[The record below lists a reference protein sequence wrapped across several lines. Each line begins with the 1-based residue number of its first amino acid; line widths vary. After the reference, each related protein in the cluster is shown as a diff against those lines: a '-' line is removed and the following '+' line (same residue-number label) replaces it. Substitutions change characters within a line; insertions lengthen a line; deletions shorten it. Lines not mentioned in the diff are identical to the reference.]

1 MPRPWLLA
9 LLALLAGRWAPP
21 GAAGRC
27 QDGELRPAWG
37 GGTKCCPRCTWK
49 GRSPAPCGAAQDPD
63 CKCPPGHGCAGEPC
77 QFCRALP
84 RCPPGREPTRIGS
97 VNFHFECKP
106 CENGTYS
113 SSRGGWC
120 RSWTD
125 CGSRGLVTLRLGNSS
140 QDSECSVPGTAP
152 QPVTP
157 TNGTPLI
164 AGGPGP
170 GPRSSPAL
178 AALAAAAVF
187 ALLLLTLLLHF
198 CIWSLHGRGKR
209 PPAGGK
215 NPGLDADPDPTFLRP
230 QGEESYSIQFPEEE
244 HGDKSQEKLS
254 ILSLKIYSELR

>member
-84 RCPPGREPTRIGS
+84 RCPPGREPARIGS

-152 QPVTP
+152 QP
-157 TNGTPLI
+157 
-164 AGGPGP
+164 
-170 GPRSSPAL
+170 
-178 AALAAAAVF
+178 
-187 ALLLLTLLLHF
+187 
-198 CIWSLHGRGKR
+198 
-209 PPAGGK
+209 
-215 NPGLDADPDPTFLRP
+215 DADPDPTFLRP